1 MLPLKDILVVDLS
14 QFLSAPSAT
23 LRLADLGARVIKVE
37 RPETGDICRQLYVS
51 NVMLNGESSVFRAI
65 NRNKE
70 SFQADLKSDIDK
82 EKVLKLIAKADVL
95 VHNFRPGVIERLG
108 LDYDTVKAINPSIVY
123 GDISGYGSEG
133 PWSAKPGQDLL
144 LQSLSGVTWL
154 SGNAD
159 KGPVPM
165 GIAIV
170 DILAGAHLAQGLIA
184 SLIKRFKT
192 NQGSKVSIS
201 MLESILDFQFETIT
215 TYYHD
220 GGEPTVRTASNNA
233 HAYLGAP
240 YGVYATKNGHLAL
253 AMGAIP
259 VLGELLGCPSLANY
273 PEPDTWFTQRDEIKN
288 ILAGHLL
295 TETTEHWLSIL
306 EPADIWCA
314 DVLNWD
320 TLFKHDG
327 FKALNMIQNVKMGD
341 GFEYKTTRCPIKID
355 GEYLT
360 STLGSPAI
368 GEHTQEILKE
378 LNAMDHEGKVENC
391 CS

>member
-37 RPETGDICRQLYVS
+37 RPVTGDICRQLYVS

-70 SFQADLKSDIDK
+70 SFQADLKQEDDK
-82 EKVLKLIAKADVL
+82 AKVLKLIAKADVL

-108 LDYDTVKAINPSIVY
+108 LDYETIKAINPSIVY

-133 PWSAKPGQDLL
+133 PWAEKPGQDLL
-144 LQSLSGVTWL
+144 LQSLSGLTWL
-154 SGNAD
+154 SGNAN

-170 DILAGAHLAQGLIA
+170 DILAGSHLAQGILA
-184 SLIKRFKT
+184 SLIKRSKT
-192 NQGSKVSIS
+192 GEGSKVSIS

-220 GGEPTVRTASNNA
+220 GGEAIQRTESNNA

-240 YGVYATKNGHLAL
+240 YGVYETENGHFAL

-259 VLGELLGCPSLANY
+259 VLGDLLACEVLKAY
-273 PEPDTWFTQRDEIKN
+273 PEPDSWFTQRDEIKQ
-288 ILAGHLL
+288 ILADHLK
-295 TETTEHWLSIL
+295 TGTTEKWLSIL

-314 DVLNWD
+314 DVMNWER
-320 TLFKHDG
+320 LFDHDG
-327 FKALNMIQNVKMGD
+327 FKALEMIQKVKMGD
-341 GFEYKTTRCPIKID
+341 GFEYETTRCPIKID
-355 GEYLT
+355 GQRLT
-360 STLGSPAI
+360 SSIGSPNI
-368 GEHTQEILKE
+368 GEHTSSIFNE
-378 LNAMDHEGKVENC
+378 LIK
-391 CS
+391 

>member
-37 RPETGDICRQLYVS
+37 RPVTGDICRQLYVS

-70 SFQADLKSDIDK
+70 SFQADLKQEEDK
-82 EKVLKLIAKADVL
+82 AKVLKLIAKADVL

-108 LDYDTVKAINPSIVY
+108 LDYETVKAINPSIVY

-133 PWSAKPGQDLL
+133 PWSEKPGQDLL
-144 LQSLSGVTWL
+144 LQSLSGLTWL
-154 SGNAD
+154 SGNAN

-170 DILAGAHLAQGLIA
+170 DILAGSHLTQGILA
-184 SLIKRFKT
+184 SLIKRSKT
-192 NQGSKVSIS
+192 GEGSKVSIS

-220 GGEPTVRTASNNA
+220 GGEATQRTESNNA

-240 YGVYATKNGHLAL
+240 YGVYETENGHFAL

-259 VLGELLGCPSLANY
+259 VLGELLACEALKSY
-273 PEPDTWFTQRDEIKN
+273 PEPDSWFTQRDEIKQ
-288 ILAGHLL
+288 ILADHLK
-295 TETTEHWLSIL
+295 TGTTEKWLSIL

-314 DVLNWD
+314 DVMNWER
-320 TLFKHDG
+320 LFDHGG
-327 FKALNMIQNVKMGD
+327 FKALEMIQKVKMGD
-341 GFEYKTTRCPIKID
+341 GFEYETTRCPIKID
-355 GEYLT
+355 GQRLT
-360 STLGSPAI
+360 SSIGSPNI
-368 GEHTQEILKE
+368 GEHTSSIFNE
-378 LNAMDHEGKVENC
+378 LIK
-391 CS
+391 